1 MDNRKYDRSKD
12 CISIGQFVHQ
22 YLGINDENLNCS
34 NLKHCGLKSF
44 ASPMIIGIS
53 NNYADKNPDLVKNGT
68 LLIVLDCKQNRGTYF
83 NPLKLQELLEKDL
96 VEEEIKELEKI
107 GTNNF
112 EEIKDYYLKYSDA
125 IYRQSQLQE
134 FYCLL
139 EELHKEKNI
148 EEIKRQQ
155 AMFDQLEKGR
165 KR

>member
-68 LLIVLDCKQNRGTYF
+68 LLIVLDCKQNRGRNY
-83 NPLKLQELLEKDL
+83 
-96 VEEEIKELEKI
+96 
-107 GTNNF
+107 
-112 EEIKDYYLKYSDA
+112 
-125 IYRQSQLQE
+125 
-134 FYCLL
+134 
-139 EELHKEKNI
+139 
-148 EEIKRQQ
+148 
-155 AMFDQLEKGR
+155 
-165 KR
+165 